1 MVARRPPKK
10 PKTMRALTVNEVL
23 KQKKKVFPFEGAWAD
38 AFGQPERT
46 GVWFIWGNSGN
57 GKSSFTMQLCKEL
70 CKYDRVAYDSL
81 EEGNSMTM
89 QMSLMRHNMQDVSR
103 RFSLLNAESMEEL
116 NDRLLKRKSYNIVVI
131 DSFQYT
137 MMTYKDYIAMK
148 EMHKD
153 KLLIFISHANGKLPR
168 GNSAVGVMYDASLK
182 IWVEGFKAFSK
193 GRFIG
198 STAEYTIWEAGAE
211 KYWGGEKDD
220 GETEPLEAEQ
230 NRERENEKET

>member
-1 MVARRPPKK
+1 
-10 PKTMRALTVNEVL
+10 MRALTVNEVL
-23 KQKKKVFPFEGAWAD
+23 KQRKKVFPFEGAWQD

-89 QMSLMRHNMQDVSR
+89 QMSLQRHHMQEVSR

-116 NDRLLKRKSYNIVVI
+116 QSRLDKRKSFNIVVI

-137 MMTYKDYIAMK
+137 QMTYRDYIRMK
-148 EMHKD
+148 EANKD
-153 KLLIFISHANGKLPR
+153 KLLIFISHANGKMPR

-193 GRFIG
+193 GRFMG
-198 STAEYTIWEAGAE
+198 ETAEYTIWDEGASR
-211 KYWGGEKDD
+211 YWGGQRPD
-220 GETEPLEAEQ
+220 GDASGTEAD
-230 NRERENEKET
+230 